1 MLRTASLPD
10 LSSLFITNMAENP
23 FFFGDQVSVSMDASH
38 LQERLAEEEEE
49 EEDNEEEDNEEEEEE
64 EEDQVRNQQTKYH
77 QNGVISY
84 LNC

>member
-38 LQERLAEEEEE
+38 LQERLAEEEE
-49 EEDNEEEDNEEEEEE
+49 DEDNEEEEDN